1 MKPEPFRL
9 QRAAYPYFRRVI
21 ARFSD
26 MDSEGH
32 LNNVALA
39 AFYEDGRVSFLRG
52 LAGDDRRGQFRFVIA
67 HLSIGY
73 LAEAHYPGDYDVGL
87 GVAKLG
93 NTSFGV
99 GCGLFIGDACVGVC
113 DTTQVVLGDAGPI
126 AIPLAFRQALESK
139 RLASA

>member
-1 MKPEPFRL
+1 MRPEPFRL
-9 QRAAYPYFRRVI
+9 HRAAYPYFRRVI

-52 LAGDDRRGQFRFVIA
+52 LAGDARGTEYRFVIA
-67 HLSIGY
+67 HLAISY

-99 GCGLFIGDACVGVC
+99 GCGLFIGETCVGVC
-113 DTTQVVLGDAGPI
+113 DTTQVVIGDSGATPI
-126 AIPLAFRQALESK
+126 PNALRAALQKKLLATA
-139 RLASA
+139 

>member
-9 QRAAYPYFRRVI
+9 HRTAYPYFRRVI

-52 LAGDDRRGQFRFVIA
+52 LAGEARGTEYRFVIA
-67 HLSIGY
+67 HLAISYI
-73 LAEAHYPGDYDVGL
+73 AEAHYPGEYDVGL
-87 GVAKLG
+87 GVSKLG
-93 NTSFGV
+93 NASFGV
-99 GCGLFIGDACVGVC
+99 GCGLFIDGACVGVC
-113 DTTQVVLGDAGPI
+113 DTTQVVIGDAGVMPI
-126 AIPLAFRQALESK
+126 PNVLRASLQKKFLATA
-139 RLASA
+139 

>member
-9 QRAAYPYFRRVI
+9 HRAAYPYFRRVI

-39 AFYEDGRVSFLRG
+39 AFYEDGRVSFLRDLLG
-52 LAGDDRRGQFRFVIA
+52 PERRNGFRFVIA
-67 HLSIGY
+67 HLSISY

-87 GVAKLG
+87 GVTKFG
-93 NTSFGV
+93 TKSFAIG
-99 GCGLFIGDACVGVC
+99 GGLFVGEKCVGVC
-113 DTTQVVLGDAGPI
+113 DTTQVVIGANGPI
-126 AIPLAFRQALESK
+126 AMPDVLRDMLKKKLLAA
-139 RLASA
+139 A